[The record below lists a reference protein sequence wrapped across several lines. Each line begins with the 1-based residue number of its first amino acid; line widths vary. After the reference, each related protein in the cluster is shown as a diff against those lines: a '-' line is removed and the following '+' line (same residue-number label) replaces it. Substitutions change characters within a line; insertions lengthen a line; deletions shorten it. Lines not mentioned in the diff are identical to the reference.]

1 MAVYFVEYM
10 SAVGRARSVRVE
22 ASSVEAAMDAA
33 VEAVGCNFSD
43 IQSVEERGA

>member
-1 MAVYFVEYM
+1 MMYFVEYRN
-10 SAVGRARSVRVE
+10 SIGRIRSVRVE
-22 ASSVEAAMDAA
+22 ARSVEEAMDAA